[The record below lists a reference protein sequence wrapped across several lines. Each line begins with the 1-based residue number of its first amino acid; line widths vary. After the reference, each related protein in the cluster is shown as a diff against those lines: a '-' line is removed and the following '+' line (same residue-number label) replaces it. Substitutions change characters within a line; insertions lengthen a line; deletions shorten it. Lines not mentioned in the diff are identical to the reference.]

1 MPKRAAELTAR
12 SQRRS
17 LQTFHQ
23 LQFTNGRTLVVAW
36 FTARLIVFLL
46 WAVITPGTQGDV
58 LYYYEGI
65 TKMFH
70 EGPQEAM
77 REYPTPVLWL
87 LAIPWLLG
95 FGTSRGYVTCFV
107 LLMLFLDA
115 SFAYGLWRWGG
126 RLRAHAVTY
135 WIVFLMLC
143 GPTAYLRFDLVTAV
157 LAGWALLLLARGR
170 PGIAGGLAG
179 IGAAV
184 KLWPALL
191 WPALC
196 GGTRKQKWQATLGFW
211 GTGGLLALGS
221 LLWAGWPRLVSPLGW
236 QSGRGLQVESI
247 WATVPMLMRALGI
260 GDYAVLI
267 SRFQAFE
274 VYGTGVRFW
283 VAAAD
288 ISMVLGLL
296 AITVGYLRWIIRG
309 RGDHLEA
316 AVLMLLVVL
325 VMIVT
330 NKTFSPQYIIWLG
343 GPMAAAFAMLAPRQR
358 ETIEYFVDRR
368 RLWTTSVLLL
378 ASTGLTVLVYP
389 LGYGALV
396 RDSWPWL
403 MQFLVTVVLVVRN
416 VLMLVLTI
424 SVLQWMWAFLSP
436 TALSAASPSSP
447 ASATPESTSN
457 ADTAAALASDTEAHN
472 GPSPASE
479 LAGKISEGTANLNAN
494 AESNPDH
501 R

>member
-1 MPKRAAELTAR
+1 MPRVRTGSSDGLTER
-12 SQRRS
+12 SARRS
-17 LQTFHQ
+17 LQTFHG
-23 LQFTNGRTLVVAW
+23 LQFTNGRTLVIAW
-36 FTARLIVFLL
+36 FLARLFVFLI
-46 WAVITPGTQGDV
+46 WAVISPGTQGDV
-58 LYYYEGI
+58 LYYHQGI

-95 FGTSRGYVTCFV
+95 FGSSVGYVVWFV
-107 LLMLFLDA
+107 LLMLCLDA

-170 PGIAGGLAG
+170 PGIAGSLAG
-179 IGAAV
+179 VGAAV

-196 GGTRKQKWQATLGFW
+196 GGARRQKLNATLAFW

-221 LLWAGWPRLVSPLGW
+221 LLWAGWPRLISPLGW

-283 VAAAD
+283 LTAAD
-288 ISMVLGLL
+288 ISMVVGLL
-296 AITVGYLRWIIRG
+296 AIAIGYLRWVFRG
-309 RGDHLEA
+309 KGDHLEA
-316 AVLMLLVVL
+316 AVLMLLVIL

-343 GPMAAAFAMLAPRQR
+343 GPMSAAFAMLSPKPR
-358 ETIEYFVDRR
+358 ETLEYFVDRR
-368 RLWTTSVLLL
+368 RLWTVSVLLL
-378 ASTGLTVLVYP
+378 AATALTVLVYP

-396 RDSWPWL
+396 RDSFPWIAR
-403 MQFLVTVVLVVRN
+403 FLVSVILVVRN
-416 VLMLVLTI
+416 LLMVVLTI

-436 TALSAASPSSP
+436 AALRAPKSAAHAAVHDEVTTIP
-447 ASATPESTSN
+447 ADP
-457 ADTAAALASDTEAHN
+457 DQ
-472 GPSPASE
+472 
-479 LAGKISEGTANLNAN
+479 K
-494 AESNPDH
+494 AE
-501 R
+501 